1 MKDLTQQAQQKINL
15 VGKLLDATFNK
26 GKLSDGRNYERVNLN
41 LRVTQTYNNREE
53 TSEIPVSMFAAE
65 YTNTGK
71 LNPGWKSI
79 QDLKDMETVQ
89 NSGLADADTIRLTGA
104 SIRENAFVT
113 KQGALVD
120 GWQLSSS
127 FVNTTN
133 MSDVASFSID
143 VFIMDMKPEEDRDGD
158 PTGRLIIKGGIVQYG
173 GKLDVIEFIVE
184 NPEHVDYIERNWNPN
199 DTVTVKGRIRVTS
212 VEEKAS
218 GTDSSW
224 GEDIPET
231 TTRFVRELII
241 TKGDDEGK
249 EEEFAYDPMEIKKGF
264 NVRKANLEQ
273 LQIDAKNK
281 TTQSAAQSAAQPA
294 TTASKYSWE

>member
-1 MKDLTQQAQQKINL
+1 MKDLTQQSTQKINL

-53 TSEIPVSMFAAE
+53 TSDIPVSMFAAE
-65 YTNTGK
+65 YTNSGS

-79 QDLKDMETVQ
+79 QDLKEMKTVQ
-89 NSGLADADTIRLTGA
+89 NDGLANADTIRLSGV
-104 SIRENAFVT
+104 SLRENAFIT
-113 KQGALVD
+113 KQGVLVD
-120 GWQLSSS
+120 GWQLGSS

-133 MSDVASFSID
+133 MADVASFIID
-143 VFIMDMKPEEDRDGD
+143 IFIMDMRPEEDRDGD

-184 NPEHVDYIERNWNPN
+184 KPEHVDYIERNWNPN

-212 VEEKAS
+212 VEEKTS
-218 GTDSSW
+218 GADSSW
-224 GEDIPET
+224 GEDVPET

-281 TTQSAAQSAAQPA
+281 TNKSAVQAPA
-294 TTASKYSWE
+294 TNASKYSWE

>member
-15 VGKLLDATFNK
+15 VEKLLDATINK

-79 QDLKDMETVQ
+79 QDLKDMKTVQ
-89 NSGLADADTIRLTGA
+89 NNGLADADTIRLTGA

-127 FVNTTN
+127 LVNATN

-143 VFIMDMKPEEDRDGD
+143 IFIMDMKPEEDRDGD

-184 NPEHVDYIERNWNPN
+184 KPEHVDYIERNWNPN

-218 GTDSSW
+218 GADSSW

-281 TTQSAAQSAAQPA
+281 TTQSAAQPAA
-294 TTASKYSWE
+294 TASKYSWE

>member
-79 QDLKDMETVQ
+79 QDLKDMKTVQ
-89 NSGLADADTIRLTGA
+89 NNGLADADTIRLTGA

-143 VFIMDMKPEEDRDGD
+143 IFIMDMKPEEDRDGD

-184 NPEHVDYIERNWNPN
+184 KPEHVDYIERNWNPN

-218 GTDSSW
+218 GADSSW

-281 TTQSAAQSAAQPA
+281 TTQSAAQPA
-294 TTASKYSWE
+294 PTTSKYSWE

>member
-41 LRVTQTYNNREE
+41 IRVTQTYNGREE

-65 YTNTGK
+65 YTNSGA

-79 QDLKDMETVQ
+79 QDLKDIKTVQ
-89 NSGLADADTIRLTGA
+89 DSGLADADTIRLTGT
-104 SIRENAFVT
+104 SLRENAFVT
-113 KQGALVD
+113 KQGMLVD
-120 GWQLSSS
+120 GWQLNSS
-127 FVNTTN
+127 FASTTN
-133 MSDVASFSID
+133 MSDVASFVVDI
-143 VFIMDMKPEEDRDGD
+143 FIMDMKPEEDRDGD

-184 NPEHVDYIERNWNPN
+184 KPEHVDYIERNWNPN

-212 VEEKAS
+212 IEEKTS
-218 GTDSSW
+218 GVDSSW

-281 TTQSAAQSAAQPA
+281 ATKTTAQSAPA
-294 TTASKYSWE
+294 ASKYSWE

>member
-1 MKDLTQQAQQKINL
+1 MKDLTQQAAQKINL

-53 TSEIPVSMFAAE
+53 TSDIPVSMFAAE
-65 YTNTGK
+65 YTNSGA
-71 LNPGWKSI
+71 LNPGWKGI
-79 QDLKDMETVQ
+79 QDLKNLKTVQ
-89 NSGLADADTIRLTGA
+89 NDGFADADTVRLTGG
-104 SIRENAFVT
+104 SLRENAFVT
-113 KQGALVD
+113 KQGTLVD
-120 GWQLSSS
+120 GWQLNAS

-133 MSDVASFSID
+133 MADVASFVID
-143 VFIMDMKPEEDRDGD
+143 IFIMDMKPEEDRDGD

-173 GKLDVIEFIVE
+173 GRLDVVEFVVE
-184 NPEHVDYIERNWNPN
+184 KPDHVDYIERNWNPN

-212 VEEKAS
+212 VEEKTS
-218 GTDSSW
+218 GADSSW

-231 TTRFVRELII
+231 TTRYVRELII

-249 EEEFAYDPMEIKKGF
+249 EEEFSYDPMEIKKGF

-281 TTQSAAQSAAQPA
+281 ASKTTTQPAAAS
-294 TTASKYSWE
+294 ASKYSWE

>member
-1 MKDLTQQAQQKINL
+1 MKDLTQQSQQKINL

-41 LRVTQTYNNREE
+41 VRVTQTYNNREE
-53 TSEIPVSMFAAE
+53 TSEIPLSMFAAE
-65 YTNTGK
+65 YTNSGA

-79 QDLKDMETVQ
+79 QDLKTMKTVQ
-89 NSGLADADTIRLTGA
+89 NDGLADADTVRFSGVSL
-104 SIRENAFVT
+104 RENAFVT

-120 GWQLSSS
+120 GWQLNCS
-127 FVNTTN
+127 FANTTN
-133 MSDVASFSID
+133 MSDVASFIID
-143 VFIMDMKPEEDRDGD
+143 IFIMDMKPEEDRDGD

-173 GKLDVIEFIVE
+173 GKLDVVEFIVE
-184 NPEHVDYIERNWNPN
+184 KPEHVDYIERNWNSN

-212 VEEKAS
+212 IEEKSS
-218 GTDSSW
+218 GSDSSW

-264 NVRKANLEQ
+264 NKRKADLEQ

-281 TTQSAAQSAAQPA
+281 ASKPAAQAA
-294 TTASKYSWE
+294 TTTSKYSWE